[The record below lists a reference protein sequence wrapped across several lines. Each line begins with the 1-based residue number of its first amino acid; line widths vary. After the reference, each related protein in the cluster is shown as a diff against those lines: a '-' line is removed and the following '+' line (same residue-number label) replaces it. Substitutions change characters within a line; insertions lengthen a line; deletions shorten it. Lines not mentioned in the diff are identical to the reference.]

1 MQLLS
6 VNDFKN
12 NADKE
17 RDAELKESYLRRK
30 KILEEIKMF
39 NQQKDTLEKGMKL
52 LEQEFETRCFEM
64 LETEKR
70 LQKEIKE
77 LKLIKNNHYV

>member
-6 VNDFKN
+6 QTEFKS

-30 KILEEIKMF
+30 RIMEEIKMF
-39 NQQKDTLEKGMKL
+39 NQQRDTLEKGMKL
-52 LEQEFETRCFEM
+52 LEQEFEARCFAM
-64 LETEKR
+64 LDKEKQ
-70 LQKEIKE
+70 LQNEIKE
-77 LKLIKNNHYV
+77 LEQIKNNLK